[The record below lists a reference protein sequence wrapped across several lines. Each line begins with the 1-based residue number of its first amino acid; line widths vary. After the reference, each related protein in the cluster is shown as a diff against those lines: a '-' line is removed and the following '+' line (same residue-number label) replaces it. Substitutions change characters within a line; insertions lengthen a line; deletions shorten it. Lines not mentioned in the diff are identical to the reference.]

1 MSYTPE
7 IKEDNMEVFQVL
19 VIIGM
24 IIIIILLACIGDY
37 LITIR
42 SMTQT
47 SAEHLWNKKENDW
60 RKITNLSIFQ
70 YL

>member
-7 IKEDNMEVFQVL
+7 IKDNIVFQVL

-47 SAEHLWNKKENDW
+47 SAEHLWNIRKKMTGE
-60 RKITNLSIFQ
+60 K
-70 YL
+70 